1 MSADALRAF
10 LRAGMFVALVS
21 LALVLT
27 TARGSAEFVVSV
39 CSLVIGLTLI
49 GLVILVTWLGK
60 R

>member
-10 LRAGMFVALVS
+10 LRGGMFVALVS

-27 TARGSAEFVVSV
+27 TTRGSAEFVVSV
-39 CSLVIGLTLI
+39 CSLVIGLTLM